1 MPHTDSSYAQLE
13 GLKLLETAAQEF
25 GPIFTLDQLR
35 PSAEQQQLSKTHLRK
50 LISGLA
56 EAGRINILKRGTYAI
71 THSPLFA
78 DEIHPFAVALALVQ
92 PAAISHWSALAQHGF
107 TTQMPAMI
115 QASTPR
121 KVITP
126 EMRTGPA
133 HSPRNRAVWRALDL
147 EIEFIYVQPRQFF
160 GHQTIWVNRWQKVQ
174 VTDPE
179 RTALDLLARPDV
191 FGGMRAAIEIFEE
204 ALPQISVAKLVEYTL
219 KYNVVAV
226 MKRTG
231 WLLEQLSVPAQETE
245 PLQKHPVTSY
255 YRLDLQNPA
264 SANYNA
270 RWHIIENIK
279 AAQHA

>member
-1 MPHTDSSYAQLE
+1 MPHTESGYAQLE

-25 GPIFTLDQLR
+25 GPIFTLDRLR
-35 PSAEQQQLSKTHLRK
+35 PLADQQKLSKTHLRK
-50 LISGLA
+50 LISDLA
-56 EAGRINILKRGTYAI
+56 ESGRINILKRGTYAI

-126 EMRTGPA
+126 EMRTGQA
-133 HSPRNRAVWRALDL
+133 HSPRNRAVWRALNL

-160 GHQTIWVNRWQKVQ
+160 GHQTIWANRWQKVQ

-179 RTALDLLARPDV
+179 RTALDLIARPDV
-191 FGGMRAAIEIFEE
+191 FGGVRATIEIFEE
-204 ALPQISVAKLVEYTL
+204 ALPQISVAKLVQYAL

-231 WLLEQLSVPAQETE
+231 WLLEQLNISVHETE

-255 YRLDLQNPA
+255 YRLDPQNPA

-279 AAQHA
+279 VAQHA